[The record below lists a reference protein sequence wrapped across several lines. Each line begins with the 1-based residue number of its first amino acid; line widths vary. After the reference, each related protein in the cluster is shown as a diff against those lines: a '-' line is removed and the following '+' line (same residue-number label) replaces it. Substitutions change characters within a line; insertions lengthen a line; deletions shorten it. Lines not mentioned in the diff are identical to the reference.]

1 MKNRAAHVEF
11 LALSGVSIR
20 MYGTTSPT
28 NQQAPGQH
36 MKQLMEQLMNQQAPG
51 QHMKQLM
58 KMQLMKQLMKD
69 RAAHQAQGSLAKEAG
84 LRQRVDSSERG
95 LWTNIQLF
103 RSACK
108 NSSQRI
114 A

>member
-36 MKQLMEQLMNQQAPG
+36 MEQLMKKQL
-51 QHMKQLM
+51 MKQLM
-58 KMQLMKQLMKD
+58 KKKMQLMKQLMKD